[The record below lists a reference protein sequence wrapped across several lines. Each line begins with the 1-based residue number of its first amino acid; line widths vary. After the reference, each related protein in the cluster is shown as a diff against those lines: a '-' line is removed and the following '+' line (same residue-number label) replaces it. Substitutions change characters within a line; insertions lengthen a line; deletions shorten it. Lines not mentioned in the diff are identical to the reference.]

1 MLARWVVRAH
11 FVWNKWWVI
20 SKLIVQLST
29 FICCNK
35 DFQLDVLK
43 RTMCAFDPPEIY
55 SSI

>member
-1 MLARWVVRAH
+1 MLARWVVKAH
-11 FVWNKWWVI
+11 FVWNKWWVV
-20 SKLIVQLST
+20 SKLIVQLSM